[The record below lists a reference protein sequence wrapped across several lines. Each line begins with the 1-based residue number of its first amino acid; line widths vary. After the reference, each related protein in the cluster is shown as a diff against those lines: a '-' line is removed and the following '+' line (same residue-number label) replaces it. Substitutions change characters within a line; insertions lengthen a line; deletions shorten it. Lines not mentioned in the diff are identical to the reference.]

1 MSELYLRCFRSI
13 WALLFVLSC
22 FVEIVLFS
30 RNPLT
35 MPLEYWVIH
44 SYYIRVYLNTV
55 FIIFSIYR
63 TKRLRSAFTLCAV
76 RTGLKEYEKYFEKCS
91 GMNVLLY
98 FVLAILPLLLLNLNR
113 VESVLPLIVYLV
125 FSIWLLLL
133 FEEIYKRIASE
144 RLPEKTVYLPLL
156 INLAVSAV
164 QSPFFYSL
172 FGR

>member
-1 MSELYLRCFRSI
+1 
-13 WALLFVLSC
+13 
-22 FVEIVLFS
+22 
-30 RNPLT
+30 
-35 MPLEYWVIH
+35 
-44 SYYIRVYLNTV
+44 
-55 FIIFSIYR
+55 
-63 TKRLRSAFTLCAV
+63 
-76 RTGLKEYEKYFEKCS
+76 
-91 GMNVLLY
+91 MNVLLY